1 MIRLKVVTPRGI
13 YLEDHVSS
21 VHFKTVEG
29 EMTLLPN
36 HTPVFAAL
44 EACPLIADNQKVY
57 ALAGGFLKFQQ
68 DDCLILCDAIEGK
81 NEIDIQRAKAAYQ
94 RAQQRLEKK
103 DVNTNMKRASL
114 ALEKAINRIHVYE
127 M

>member
-1 MIRLKVVTPRGI
+1 M
-13 YLEDHVSS
+13 
-21 VHFKTVEG
+21 
-29 EMTLLPN
+29 
-36 HTPVFAAL
+36 
-44 EACPLIADNQKVY
+44 
-57 ALAGGFLKFQQ
+57 
-68 DDCLILCDAIEGK
+68 ILCDAIEGK

>member
-1 MIRLKVVTPRGI
+1 MIHIKVVTPRGI
-13 YLEDHVSS
+13 YLESDVIS

-44 EACPLIADNQKVY
+44 EACPLLAGNEKIY

-68 DDCLILCDAIEGK
+68 DDCLILTDAIEGK

-94 RAQQRLEKK
+94 RARNRLDKK